1 MSNKEVSTLFEN
13 NALVN
18 SDLYKSL
25 QDTNDKLGGGSFG
38 TTRRISLK
46 GGKFRNLVN
55 GDQVSVSASDSLNV
69 VIIDAAPVSRTFYD
83 GEYNPEVVSGP
94 VCWSSDTD
102 KPDDNVDAPQ
112 ANRCADC
119 AQNVKGSGKGESR
132 ACRYSQKVAVSLEE
146 DMDNVYQLQLP
157 ATSIF
162 GETKDGKMPMQAY
175 ARFLKAHNT
184 PVIAVVTEMKFD
196 DNAAVPK
203 LFFSPSRPLEE
214 NELKK
219 AVASVESEAT
229 KNAIEMKVFD
239 TDKNE
244 KPKEEVVVARIP
256 RKKKAAP
263 VKEVVVEEVVEEVVV
278 EEVVVEEEEVE
289 PVKKVSKKVAETPPE
304 EDSKL
309 ADLMGQWDD
318 ED

>member
-1 MSNKEVSTLFEN
+1 MSNKEISTLFEN

-55 GDQVSVSASDSLNV
+55 GDQVSVSNNDTLNV
-69 VIIDAAPVSRTFYD
+69 VIIDAAAVSRTFYD
-83 GEYNPEVVSGP
+83 GEYNPEVVTAP
-94 VCWSSDTD
+94 TCWSSDTD

-112 ANRCADC
+112 ASRCADC
-119 AQNVKGSGKGESR
+119 EQNVKGSGKGESR
-132 ACRYSQKVAVSLEE
+132 ACRYSQKIAVSLEE
-146 DMDNVYQLQLP
+146 DMDNVYQMQLP

-162 GETKDGKMPMQAY
+162 GDTKEGKMPMQAY

-184 PVIAVVTEMKFD
+184 PVIAVVTEIKFD
-196 DNAAVPK
+196 ENSSVPK

-214 NELKK
+214 VELNK
-219 AVASVESEAT
+219 AVASVESDAT
-229 KNAIEMKVFD
+229 KNAIQMRVFD
-239 TDKNE
+239 TDKN
-244 KPKEEVVVARIP
+244 KERKQEVVVERVP

-263 VKEVVVEEVVEEVVV
+263 AVEEV
-278 EEVVVEEEEVE
+278 EEVE
-289 PVKKVSKKVAETPPE
+289 VEEPAKKVSKTVEETPPE
-304 EDSKL
+304 EDK
-309 ADLMGQWDD
+309 DLSSLMSQWDD
-318 ED
+318 EKD

>member
-1 MSNKEVSTLFEN
+1 MSNKEVSSLFEN

-55 GDQVSVSASDSLNV
+55 GDQVSVSNNDTLNV
-69 VIIDAAPVSRTFYD
+69 VIIDAAPVSRTFYE
-83 GEYNPEVVSGP
+83 GEYNPEVVTAP
-94 VCWSSDTD
+94 TCWSSDTD

-112 ANRCADC
+112 ASRCADC
-119 AQNVKGSGKGESR
+119 EQNVKGSGKGESR
-132 ACRYSQKVAVSLEE
+132 ACRYSQKIAVSLEE
-146 DMDNVYQLQLP
+146 DMDNVYQMQLP

-162 GETKDGKMPMQAY
+162 GDTKEGKMPMQAY

-196 DNAAVPK
+196 ENSSVPK

-214 NELKK
+214 VELNK
-219 AVASVESEAT
+219 AVASVESDAT
-229 KNAIEMKVFD
+229 KNAIEMRVFD
-239 TDKNE
+239 TDKNK
-244 KPKEEVVVARIP
+244 KPKEEVVVERVP

-263 VKEVVVEEVVEEVVV
+263 VLEVVEEV
-278 EEVVVEEEEVE
+278 EEVE
-289 PVKKVSKKVAETPPE
+289 EPAKKVSKKVEETPPE
-304 EDSKL
+304 EDKKL
-309 ADLMGQWDD
+309 SSLMSQWDD
-318 ED
+318 END

>member
-1 MSNKEVSTLFEN
+1 MSNKEVSSLFEN

-55 GDQVSVSASDSLNV
+55 GDQVSVSNNDTLNV

-83 GEYNPEVVSGP
+83 GEYNPEVVTAP
-94 VCWSSDTD
+94 TCWSSDTD

-112 ANRCADC
+112 ASRCADC
-119 AQNVKGSGKGESR
+119 EQNVKGSGKGESR
-132 ACRYSQKVAVSLEE
+132 ACRYSQKIAVSLEE
-146 DMDNVYQLQLP
+146 DMDNVYQMQLP

-162 GETKDGKMPMQAY
+162 GDTKEGKMPMQAY

-196 DNAAVPK
+196 ENSSVPK

-214 NELKK
+214 VELNK
-219 AVASVESEAT
+219 AVASVESDAT
-229 KNAIEMKVFD
+229 KNAIEMRVFD
-239 TDKNE
+239 TDKNK
-244 KPKEEVVVARIP
+244 KPKEEVVVERVP

-263 VKEVVVEEVVEEVVV
+263 VLEVVEEA
-278 EEVVVEEEEVE
+278 EEVE
-289 PVKKVSKKVAETPPE
+289 EPAKKVSKKVEETPPE
-304 EDSKL
+304 EDKKL
-309 ADLMGQWDD
+309 SSLMSQWDD
-318 ED
+318 END

>member
-1 MSNKEVSTLFEN
+1 MSNKEVSSLFEN

-55 GDQVSVSASDSLNV
+55 GDQVSVSNNDTLNV

-83 GEYNPEVVSGP
+83 GEYNPEVVTAP
-94 VCWSSDTD
+94 TCWSSDTD

-112 ANRCADC
+112 ASRCADC
-119 AQNVKGSGKGESR
+119 EQNVKGSGKGESR
-132 ACRYSQKVAVSLEE
+132 ACRYSQKIAVSLEE
-146 DMDNVYQLQLP
+146 DMDNVYQMQLP

-162 GETKDGKMPMQAY
+162 GDTKEGKMPMQAY

-196 DNAAVPK
+196 ENSSVPK

-214 NELKK
+214 VELNK
-219 AVASVESEAT
+219 AVASVESDAT
-229 KNAIEMKVFD
+229 KNAIEMRVFD
-239 TDKNE
+239 TDKNKE
-244 KPKEEVVVARIP
+244 PKEEVVVERVP

-263 VKEVVVEEVVEEVVV
+263 VLEVVEEA
-278 EEVVVEEEEVE
+278 EEVE
-289 PVKKVSKKVAETPPE
+289 EPAKKVSKKVEETPPE
-304 EDSKL
+304 EDKKL
-309 ADLMGQWDD
+309 SSLMSQWDD
-318 ED
+318 END

>member
-1 MSNKEVSTLFEN
+1 MSNKEVSSLFEN

-55 GDQVSVSASDSLNV
+55 GDQVSVSNNDTLNV
-69 VIIDAAPVSRTFYD
+69 VIIDAAPVSRTFYE
-83 GEYNPEVVSGP
+83 GEYNPEVVTAP
-94 VCWSSDTD
+94 TCWSSDTD

-112 ANRCADC
+112 ASRCADC
-119 AQNVKGSGKGESR
+119 EQNVKGSGKGESR
-132 ACRYSQKVAVSLEE
+132 ACRYSQKIAVSLEE
-146 DMDNVYQLQLP
+146 DMDNVYQMQLP

-162 GETKDGKMPMQAY
+162 GDTKEGKMPMQAY

-196 DNAAVPK
+196 ENSSVPK

-214 NELKK
+214 VELIK
-219 AVASVESEAT
+219 AVASVESDAT
-229 KNAIEMKVFD
+229 KNAIEMRVFD
-239 TDKNE
+239 TDKNK
-244 KPKEEVVVARIP
+244 KPKEEVVVERVP

-263 VKEVVVEEVVEEVVV
+263 VLEVVEEA
-278 EEVVVEEEEVE
+278 EEVE
-289 PVKKVSKKVAETPPE
+289 EPAKKVSKKVEETPPE
-304 EDSKL
+304 EDKKL
-309 ADLMGQWDD
+309 SSLMSQWDD
-318 ED
+318 EKD

>member
-1 MSNKEVSTLFEN
+1 MSNKEVSSLFEN

-55 GDQVSVSASDSLNV
+55 GDQVSVSNNDTLNV
-69 VIIDAAPVSRTFYD
+69 VIIDAAPVSRTFYE
-83 GEYNPEVVSGP
+83 GEYNPEVVTAP
-94 VCWSSDTD
+94 TCWSSDTD

-112 ANRCADC
+112 ASRCADC
-119 AQNVKGSGKGESR
+119 EQNVKGSGKGESR
-132 ACRYSQKVAVSLEE
+132 ACRYSQKIAVSLEE
-146 DMDNVYQLQLP
+146 DMDNVYQMQLP

-162 GETKDGKMPMQAY
+162 GDTKEGKMPMQAY

-196 DNAAVPK
+196 ENSSVPK

-214 NELKK
+214 VELNK
-219 AVASVESEAT
+219 AVASVESDAT
-229 KNAIEMKVFD
+229 KNAIEMRVFD
-239 TDKNE
+239 TDKNKE
-244 KPKEEVVVARIP
+244 PKEEVVVERVP

-263 VKEVVVEEVVEEVVV
+263 VLEVVEEA
-278 EEVVVEEEEVE
+278 EEVE
-289 PVKKVSKKVAETPPE
+289 EPAKKVSKKVEETPPE
-304 EDSKL
+304 EDKKL
-309 ADLMGQWDD
+309 SSLMSQWDD
-318 ED
+318 END

>member
-1 MSNKEVSTLFEN
+1 MSNKEVSSLFEN

-55 GDQVSVSASDSLNV
+55 GDQVSVSNNDTLNV
-69 VIIDAAPVSRTFYD
+69 VIIDAAPVSRTFYE
-83 GEYNPEVVSGP
+83 GEYNPEVVTAP
-94 VCWSSDTD
+94 TCWSSDTD

-112 ANRCADC
+112 ASRCADC
-119 AQNVKGSGKGESR
+119 EQNVKGSGKGESR
-132 ACRYSQKVAVSLEE
+132 ACRYSQKIAVSLEE
-146 DMDNVYQLQLP
+146 DMDNVYQMQLP

-162 GETKDGKMPMQAY
+162 GDTKEGKMPMQAY

-196 DNAAVPK
+196 ENSSVPK

-214 NELKK
+214 VELNK
-219 AVASVESEAT
+219 AVASVESDAT
-229 KNAIEMKVFD
+229 KNAIEMRVFD
-239 TDKNE
+239 TDKNK
-244 KPKEEVVVARIP
+244 KPKEEVVVERVP

-263 VKEVVVEEVVEEVVV
+263 VLEVVEEA
-278 EEVVVEEEEVE
+278 EEVE
-289 PVKKVSKKVAETPPE
+289 EPAKKVSKKVEETPPE
-304 EDSKL
+304 EDKKL
-309 ADLMGQWDD
+309 SSLMSQWDD
-318 ED
+318 END

>member
-1 MSNKEVSTLFEN
+1 MSNKEISTLFEN

-55 GDQVSVSASDSLNV
+55 GDQVSVSNNDTLNV
-69 VIIDAAPVSRTFYD
+69 VIIDAAAVSRTFYD
-83 GEYNPEVVSGP
+83 GEYNPEVVTAP
-94 VCWSSDTD
+94 TCWSSDTD

-112 ANRCADC
+112 ASRCADC
-119 AQNVKGSGKGESR
+119 EQNVKGSGKGESR
-132 ACRYSQKVAVSLEE
+132 ACRYSQKIAVSLEE
-146 DMDNVYQLQLP
+146 DMDNVYQMQLP

-162 GETKDGKMPMQAY
+162 GDTKEGKMPMQAY

-184 PVIAVVTEMKFD
+184 PVIAVVTEIKFD
-196 DNAAVPK
+196 ENSSVPK

-214 NELKK
+214 VELNK
-219 AVASVESEAT
+219 AVASVESDAT
-229 KNAIEMKVFD
+229 KNAIEMRVFD
-239 TDKNE
+239 TDKN
-244 KPKEEVVVARIP
+244 KERKQEVVVERVP

-263 VKEVVVEEVVEEVVV
+263 AVEEV
-278 EEVVVEEEEVE
+278 EEVE
-289 PVKKVSKKVAETPPE
+289 VEEPAKKVSKTVEETPPE
-304 EDSKL
+304 EDK
-309 ADLMGQWDD
+309 DLSSLMSQWDD
-318 ED
+318 EKD

>member
-1 MSNKEVSTLFEN
+1 MSNKEVSSLFEN

-55 GDQVSVSASDSLNV
+55 GDQVSVSNNDTLNV

-83 GEYNPEVVSGP
+83 GEYNPEVVTAP
-94 VCWSSDTD
+94 TCWSSDTD

-112 ANRCADC
+112 ASRCADC
-119 AQNVKGSGKGESR
+119 EQNVKGSGKGESR
-132 ACRYSQKVAVSLEE
+132 ACRYSQKIAVSLEE
-146 DMDNVYQLQLP
+146 DMDNVYQMQLP

-162 GETKDGKMPMQAY
+162 GDTKEGKMPMQAY

-196 DNAAVPK
+196 ENSSVPK

-214 NELKK
+214 VELIK
-219 AVASVESEAT
+219 AVASVESDAT
-229 KNAIEMKVFD
+229 KNAIEMRVFD
-239 TDKNE
+239 TDKNK
-244 KPKEEVVVARIP
+244 KPKEEVVVERVP

-263 VKEVVVEEVVEEVVV
+263 VVEEV
-278 EEVVVEEEEVE
+278 EEVE
-289 PVKKVSKKVAETPPE
+289 EPAKKVSKKVEETPPE
-304 EDSKL
+304 EDKKL
-309 ADLMGQWDD
+309 SSLMSQWDD
-318 ED
+318 EKD

>member
-1 MSNKEVSTLFEN
+1 MSNKEVSSLFEN

-55 GDQVSVSASDSLNV
+55 GDQVSVSNNDTLNV

-83 GEYNPEVVSGP
+83 GEYNPEVVTAP
-94 VCWSSDTD
+94 TCWSSDTD

-112 ANRCADC
+112 ASRCADC
-119 AQNVKGSGKGESR
+119 EQNVKGSGKGESR
-132 ACRYSQKVAVSLEE
+132 ACRYSQKIAVSLEE
-146 DMDNVYQLQLP
+146 DMDNVYQMQLP

-162 GETKDGKMPMQAY
+162 GDTKEGKMPMQAY

-196 DNAAVPK
+196 ENSSVPK

-214 NELKK
+214 VELNK
-219 AVASVESEAT
+219 AVASVESDAT
-229 KNAIEMKVFD
+229 KNAIEMRVFD
-239 TDKNE
+239 TDKNK
-244 KPKEEVVVARIP
+244 KPKEEVVVERVP

-263 VKEVVVEEVVEEVVV
+263 VVEEV
-278 EEVVVEEEEVE
+278 EEVE
-289 PVKKVSKKVAETPPE
+289 EPAKKVSKKVEETPPE
-304 EDSKL
+304 EDKKL
-309 ADLMGQWDD
+309 SSLMSQWDD
-318 ED
+318 END

>member
-1 MSNKEVSTLFEN
+1 MSNKEVSSLFEN

-25 QDTNDKLGGGSFG
+25 QDTNDKLGGSSFG

-55 GDQVSVSASDSLNV
+55 GDQVSVSNNDTLNV

-83 GEYNPEVVSGP
+83 GEYNPEVVTAP
-94 VCWSSDTD
+94 TCWSSDTD

-112 ANRCADC
+112 ASRCADC
-119 AQNVKGSGKGESR
+119 EQNVKGSGKGESR
-132 ACRYSQKVAVSLEE
+132 ACRYSQKIAVSLEE
-146 DMDNVYQLQLP
+146 DMDNVYQMQLP

-162 GETKDGKMPMQAY
+162 GDTKEGKMPMQAY

-196 DNAAVPK
+196 ENSSVPK

-214 NELKK
+214 VELNK
-219 AVASVESEAT
+219 AVASVESDAT
-229 KNAIEMKVFD
+229 KNAIEMRVFD
-239 TDKNE
+239 TDKNK
-244 KPKEEVVVARIP
+244 KPKEEVVVERVP

-263 VKEVVVEEVVEEVVV
+263 VLEVVEEA
-278 EEVVVEEEEVE
+278 EEVE
-289 PVKKVSKKVAETPPE
+289 EPAKKVSKKVEETPPE
-304 EDSKL
+304 EDKKL
-309 ADLMGQWDD
+309 SSLMSQWDD
-318 ED
+318 END

>member
-1 MSNKEVSTLFEN
+1 MSNKEISTLFEN

-55 GDQVSVSASDSLNV
+55 GDQVSVSNNDTLNV

-83 GEYNPEVVSGP
+83 GEYNPEVVTAP
-94 VCWSSDTD
+94 TCWSSDTD

-112 ANRCADC
+112 ASRCADC
-119 AQNVKGSGKGESR
+119 EQNVKGSGKGESR
-132 ACRYSQKVAVSLEE
+132 ACRYSQKIAVSLEE
-146 DMDNVYQLQLP
+146 DMDNVYQMQLP

-162 GETKDGKMPMQAY
+162 GDTKEGKMPMQAY

-196 DNAAVPK
+196 ENSSVPK

-214 NELKK
+214 VELNK
-219 AVASVESEAT
+219 AVASVESDAT
-229 KNAIEMKVFD
+229 KNAIEMRVFD
-239 TDKNE
+239 TDKNK
-244 KPKEEVVVARIP
+244 KPKEEVVVERVP

-263 VKEVVVEEVVEEVVV
+263 VLEVVEEA
-278 EEVVVEEEEVE
+278 EEVE
-289 PVKKVSKKVAETPPE
+289 EPAKKVSKKVEETPPE
-304 EDSKL
+304 EDKKL
-309 ADLMGQWDD
+309 SSLMSQWDD
-318 ED
+318 END

>member
-1 MSNKEVSTLFEN
+1 MSNKEVSSLFEN

-55 GDQVSVSASDSLNV
+55 GDQVSVSNNDTLNV

-83 GEYNPEVVSGP
+83 GEYNPEVVTAP
-94 VCWSSDTD
+94 TCWSSDTD

-112 ANRCADC
+112 ASRCADC
-119 AQNVKGSGKGESR
+119 EQNVKGSGKGESR
-132 ACRYSQKVAVSLEE
+132 ACRYSQKIAVSLEE
-146 DMDNVYQLQLP
+146 DMDNVYQMQLP

-162 GETKDGKMPMQAY
+162 GDTKEGKMPMQAY

-196 DNAAVPK
+196 ENSSVPK

-214 NELKK
+214 VELNK
-219 AVASVESEAT
+219 AVASVESDAT
-229 KNAIEMKVFD
+229 KNAIEMRVFD
-239 TDKNE
+239 TDKNKE
-244 KPKEEVVVARIP
+244 PKEEVVVERVP

-263 VKEVVVEEVVEEVVV
+263 VLEVVEEA
-278 EEVVVEEEEVE
+278 EEVE
-289 PVKKVSKKVAETPPE
+289 EPAKKVSKKVEETPPE
-304 EDSKL
+304 EDKKL
-309 ADLMGQWDD
+309 SSLMSQWDD
-318 ED
+318 EKD

>member
-1 MSNKEVSTLFEN
+1 MSNKEVSSLFEN

-55 GDQVSVSASDSLNV
+55 GDQVSVSNNDTLNV

-83 GEYNPEVVSGP
+83 GEYNPEVVTAP
-94 VCWSSDTD
+94 TCWSSDTD

-112 ANRCADC
+112 ASRCADC
-119 AQNVKGSGKGESR
+119 EQNVKGSGKGESR
-132 ACRYSQKVAVSLEE
+132 ACRYSQKIAVSLEE
-146 DMDNVYQLQLP
+146 DMDNVYQMQLP

-162 GETKDGKMPMQAY
+162 GDTKEGKMPMQAY

-196 DNAAVPK
+196 ENSSVPK

-214 NELKK
+214 VELIK
-219 AVASVESEAT
+219 AVASVESDAT
-229 KNAIEMKVFD
+229 KNAIEMRVFD
-239 TDKNE
+239 TDKNK
-244 KPKEEVVVARIP
+244 KPKEEVVVERVP

-263 VKEVVVEEVVEEVVV
+263 AVEEV
-278 EEVVVEEEEVE
+278 EEVE
-289 PVKKVSKKVAETPPE
+289 VEEPAKKVSKKVEETPPE
-304 EDSKL
+304 EDKKL
-309 ADLMGQWDD
+309 SSLMSQWDD
-318 ED
+318 END

>member
-1 MSNKEVSTLFEN
+1 MSNKEVSSLFEN

-18 SDLYKSL
+18 SDLYK

-55 GDQVSVSASDSLNV
+55 GDQVSVSNNDTLNV

-83 GEYNPEVVSGP
+83 GEYNPEVVTAP
-94 VCWSSDTD
+94 TCWSSDTD

-112 ANRCADC
+112 AGRCADC
-119 AQNVKGSGKGESR
+119 EQNVKGSGKGESR
-132 ACRYSQKVAVSLEE
+132 ACRYSQKIAVSLEE
-146 DMDNVYQLQLP
+146 DMDNVYQMQLP

-162 GETKDGKMPMQAY
+162 GDTKEGKMPMQAY

-196 DNAAVPK
+196 ENSSVPK

-214 NELKK
+214 VELNK
-219 AVASVESEAT
+219 AVASVESDAT
-229 KNAIEMKVFD
+229 KNAIEMRVFD
-239 TDKNE
+239 TDKNK
-244 KPKEEVVVARIP
+244 KPKEEVVVERVP

-263 VKEVVVEEVVEEVVV
+263 VLEVVEEA
-278 EEVVVEEEEVE
+278 EEVE
-289 PVKKVSKKVAETPPE
+289 EPAKKVSKKVEETPPE
-304 EDSKL
+304 EDKKL
-309 ADLMGQWDD
+309 SSLMSQWDD
-318 ED
+318 END

>member
-1 MSNKEVSTLFEN
+1 MSNKEVSSLFEN

-55 GDQVSVSASDSLNV
+55 GDQVSVSNNDTLNV

-83 GEYNPEVVSGP
+83 GEYNPEVVTAP
-94 VCWSSDTD
+94 TCWSSDTD

-112 ANRCADC
+112 ASRCADC
-119 AQNVKGSGKGESR
+119 EQNVKGSGKGESR
-132 ACRYSQKVAVSLEE
+132 ACRYSQKIAVSLEE
-146 DMDNVYQLQLP
+146 DMDNVYQMQLP

-162 GETKDGKMPMQAY
+162 GDTKEGKMPMQAY

-196 DNAAVPK
+196 ENSSVPK

-214 NELKK
+214 VELNK
-219 AVASVESEAT
+219 AVASVESDAT
-229 KNAIEMKVFD
+229 KNAIEMRVFD
-239 TDKNE
+239 TDKNK
-244 KPKEEVVVARIP
+244 KPKEEVVVERVP

-263 VKEVVVEEVVEEVVV
+263 VL
-278 EEVVVEEEEVE
+278 EEVE
-289 PVKKVSKKVAETPPE
+289 EAEEVEEPAKKVSKKVEETPPE
-304 EDSKL
+304 EDKKL
-309 ADLMGQWDD
+309 SSLMSQWDD
-318 ED
+318 EKD

>member
-1 MSNKEVSTLFEN
+1 MSNKEVSSLFEN

-55 GDQVSVSASDSLNV
+55 GDQVSVSNNDTLNV
-69 VIIDAAPVSRTFYD
+69 VIIDAAPVSRTFYE
-83 GEYNPEVVSGP
+83 GEYNPEVVTAP
-94 VCWSSDTD
+94 TCWSSDTD

-112 ANRCADC
+112 ASRCADC
-119 AQNVKGSGKGESR
+119 EQNVKGSGKGESR
-132 ACRYSQKVAVSLEE
+132 ACRYSQKIAVSLEE
-146 DMDNVYQLQLP
+146 DMDNVYQMQLP

-162 GETKDGKMPMQAY
+162 GDTKEGKMPMQAY

-196 DNAAVPK
+196 ENSSVPK

-214 NELKK
+214 VELNK
-219 AVASVESEAT
+219 AVASVESDAT
-229 KNAIEMKVFD
+229 KNAIEMRVFD
-239 TDKNE
+239 TDKNKE
-244 KPKEEVVVARIP
+244 PKEEVVVERVP

-263 VKEVVVEEVVEEVVV
+263 VLEVVEEV
-278 EEVVVEEEEVE
+278 EEVE
-289 PVKKVSKKVAETPPE
+289 EPAKKVSKKVEETPPE
-304 EDSKL
+304 EDKKL
-309 ADLMGQWDD
+309 SSLMSQWDD
-318 ED
+318 EKD

>member
-1 MSNKEVSTLFEN
+1 MSNKEISTLFEN

-55 GDQVSVSASDSLNV
+55 GDQVSVSNNDTLNV

-83 GEYNPEVVSGP
+83 GEYNPEVVTAP
-94 VCWSSDTD
+94 TCWSSDTD

-112 ANRCADC
+112 ASRCADC
-119 AQNVKGSGKGESR
+119 EQNVKGSGKGESR
-132 ACRYSQKVAVSLEE
+132 ACRYSQKIAVSLEE
-146 DMDNVYQLQLP
+146 DMDNVYQMQLP

-162 GETKDGKMPMQAY
+162 GDTKEGKMPMQAY

-196 DNAAVPK
+196 ENSSVPK

-214 NELKK
+214 VELNK
-219 AVASVESEAT
+219 AVASVESDAT
-229 KNAIEMKVFD
+229 KNAIEMRVFD
-239 TDKNE
+239 TDKNK
-244 KPKEEVVVARIP
+244 KPKEEVVVERVP

-263 VKEVVVEEVVEEVVV
+263 VL
-278 EEVVVEEEEVE
+278 EEVE
-289 PVKKVSKKVAETPPE
+289 EAEEVEEPAKKVSKKVEETPPE
-304 EDSKL
+304 EDKKL
-309 ADLMGQWDD
+309 SSLMSQWDD
-318 ED
+318 EKD

>member
-1 MSNKEVSTLFEN
+1 MSNKEVSSLFEN

-55 GDQVSVSASDSLNV
+55 GDQVSVSNNDTLNV

-83 GEYNPEVVSGP
+83 GEYNPEVVTAP
-94 VCWSSDTD
+94 TCWSSDTD

-112 ANRCADC
+112 AGRCADC
-119 AQNVKGSGKGESR
+119 EQNVKGSGKGESR
-132 ACRYSQKVAVSLEE
+132 ACRYSQKIAVSLEE
-146 DMDNVYQLQLP
+146 DMDNVYQMQLP

-162 GETKDGKMPMQAY
+162 GDTKEGKMPMQAY

-196 DNAAVPK
+196 ENSSVPK

-214 NELKK
+214 VELNK
-219 AVASVESEAT
+219 AVASVESDAT
-229 KNAIEMKVFD
+229 KNAIEMRVFD
-239 TDKNE
+239 TDKNK
-244 KPKEEVVVARIP
+244 KPKEEVVVERVP

-263 VKEVVVEEVVEEVVV
+263 VVEEVEEA
-278 EEVVVEEEEVE
+278 EEVE
-289 PVKKVSKKVAETPPE
+289 EPAKKVSKKVEETPPE
-304 EDSKL
+304 EDKKL
-309 ADLMGQWDD
+309 SSLMSQWDD
-318 ED
+318 EKD

>member
-1 MSNKEVSTLFEN
+1 MSNKEISTLFEN

-55 GDQVSVSASDSLNV
+55 GDQVSVSNNDTLNV

-83 GEYNPEVVSGP
+83 GEYNPEVVTAP
-94 VCWSSDTD
+94 TCWSSDTD

-112 ANRCADC
+112 ASRCADC
-119 AQNVKGSGKGESR
+119 EQNVKGSGKGESR
-132 ACRYSQKVAVSLEE
+132 ACRYSQKIAVSLEE
-146 DMDNVYQLQLP
+146 DMDNVYQMQLP

-162 GETKDGKMPMQAY
+162 GDTKEGKMPMQAY

-196 DNAAVPK
+196 ENSSVPK

-214 NELKK
+214 VELNK
-219 AVASVESEAT
+219 AVASVESDAT
-229 KNAIEMKVFD
+229 KNAIEMRVFD
-239 TDKNE
+239 TDKNK
-244 KPKEEVVVARIP
+244 KPKEEVVVERVP

-263 VKEVVVEEVVEEVVV
+263 VLEVVEEA
-278 EEVVVEEEEVE
+278 EEVE
-289 PVKKVSKKVAETPPE
+289 EPAKKVSKKVEETPPE
-304 EDSKL
+304 EDKKL
-309 ADLMGQWDD
+309 SSLMSQWDD
-318 ED
+318 EKD

>member
-1 MSNKEVSTLFEN
+1 MSNKEVSSLFEN

-55 GDQVSVSASDSLNV
+55 GDQVSVSNNDTLNV

-83 GEYNPEVVSGP
+83 GEYNPEVVTAP
-94 VCWSSDTD
+94 TCWSSDTD

-112 ANRCADC
+112 ASRCADC
-119 AQNVKGSGKGESR
+119 EQNVKGSGKGESR
-132 ACRYSQKVAVSLEE
+132 ACRYSQKIAVSLEE
-146 DMDNVYQLQLP
+146 DMDNVYQMQLP

-162 GETKDGKMPMQAY
+162 GDTKEGKMPMQAY
-175 ARFLKAHNT
+175 ARFLQAHDT

-196 DNAAVPK
+196 ENSSVPK
-203 LFFSPSRPLEE
+203 LFFSASRPLEE
-214 NELKK
+214 VELNK
-219 AVASVESEAT
+219 AVASVESDAT
-229 KNAIEMKVFD
+229 KNAIEMRVFD
-239 TDKNE
+239 TDKNK
-244 KPKEEVVVARIP
+244 KPKEEVVVERVP

-263 VKEVVVEEVVEEVVV
+263 VLEVVEEA
-278 EEVVVEEEEVE
+278 EEVE
-289 PVKKVSKKVAETPPE
+289 EPAKKVSKKVEETPPE
-304 EDSKL
+304 EDKKL
-309 ADLMGQWDD
+309 SSLMSQWDD
-318 ED
+318 EKD

>member
-1 MSNKEVSTLFEN
+1 MSNKEVSSLFEN

-55 GDQVSVSASDSLNV
+55 GDQVSVSNNDTLNV

-83 GEYNPEVVSGP
+83 GEYNPEVVTAP
-94 VCWSSDTD
+94 TCWSSDTD

-112 ANRCADC
+112 ASRCADC
-119 AQNVKGSGKGESR
+119 EQNVKGSGKGESR
-132 ACRYSQKVAVSLEE
+132 ACRYSQKIAVSLEE
-146 DMDNVYQLQLP
+146 DMDNVYQMQLP

-162 GETKDGKMPMQAY
+162 GDTKEGKMPMQAY

-196 DNAAVPK
+196 ENSSVPK

-214 NELKK
+214 VELNK
-219 AVASVESEAT
+219 AVASVESDAT
-229 KNAIEMKVFD
+229 KNAIEMRVFD
-239 TDKNE
+239 TDKNK
-244 KPKEEVVVARIP
+244 KPKEEVVVERVP

-263 VKEVVVEEVVEEVVV
+263 VLEVVEEA
-278 EEVVVEEEEVE
+278 EEVE
-289 PVKKVSKKVAETPPE
+289 EPAKKVSKKVEETPPE
-304 EDSKL
+304 EDKKL
-309 ADLMGQWDD
+309 SSLMSQWDD
-318 ED
+318 EKD

>member
-1 MSNKEVSTLFEN
+1 MSNKEVSSLFEN

-55 GDQVSVSASDSLNV
+55 GDQVSVSNNDTLNV

-83 GEYNPEVVSGP
+83 GEYNPEVVTSP
-94 VCWSSDTD
+94 TCWSSDTD

-112 ANRCADC
+112 ASRCADC
-119 AQNVKGSGKGESR
+119 EQNVKGSGKGESR
-132 ACRYSQKVAVSLEE
+132 ACRYSQKIAVSLEE
-146 DMDNVYQLQLP
+146 DMDNVYQMQLP

-162 GETKDGKMPMQAY
+162 GDTKEGKMPMQAY

-196 DNAAVPK
+196 ENSSVPK

-214 NELKK
+214 VELNK
-219 AVASVESEAT
+219 AVASVESDAT
-229 KNAIEMKVFD
+229 KNAIEMRVFD
-239 TDKNE
+239 TDKNK
-244 KPKEEVVVARIP
+244 KPKEEVVVERVP

-263 VKEVVVEEVVEEVVV
+263 VLEVVEEA
-278 EEVVVEEEEVE
+278 EEVE
-289 PVKKVSKKVAETPPE
+289 EPAKKVSKKVEETPPE
-304 EDSKL
+304 EDKKL
-309 ADLMGQWDD
+309 SSLMSQWDD
-318 ED
+318 EKD